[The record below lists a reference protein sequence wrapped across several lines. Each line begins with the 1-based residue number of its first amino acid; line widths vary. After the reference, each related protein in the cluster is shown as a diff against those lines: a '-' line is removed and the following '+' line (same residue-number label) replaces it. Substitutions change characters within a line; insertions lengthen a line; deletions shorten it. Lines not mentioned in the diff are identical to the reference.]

1 MQGQAA
7 LFHDELPLVE
17 VGPSLFEID
26 SQALGL
32 DPEALDLLVRRGP
45 LCFVDLEATGLDAL
59 TEGLIEVGAV
69 LVEPGKARAQVMTSF
84 VATDRELPPFIQRL
98 TGIVPSD
105 LTDAPAHEEVAA
117 RLDSFIGSTPV
128 VAHNTGFESRWLA
141 ERVNRRFAEHLFLD
155 TVELLALAYPDSR
168 NMKLDTF
175 CRDKLGRRERH
186 RALDDALDTLRLT
199 VGIISDAGRGSTRAA
214 NAHRAMRMYRPSSP
228 WLERMQDLPNPD
240 TAAAERPAANAATG
254 SGLKPVGLDLDAIV
268 ERLSNTQAVAG
279 LIPGYQARPGQLRM
293 VRSVYESFM
302 AQDGKSV
309 RVMEAGTGIGKTL
322 AYLAVAIPFAR
333 ESREPV
339 IISTSS
345 KVLQTQLIEKDI
357 PAAARLLG
365 YPDIRFTSMKGRA
378 NYLCR
383 TKLDRFLDDQSMSE
397 PPPDSFGV
405 ALLSA
410 FANTSG
416 HGEVDRIPG
425 VLYQIYPELERHR
438 REVTSSDSGE
448 CSRQTC
454 HSTRTDCVFRR
465 ARERLEGAEIAVVNH
480 DLLLRWPSD
489 YPQTNR
495 LVIDEVHELS
505 ERADSAYARTAEAIE
520 ILHRI
525 EATVGDRS
533 RSKAREVEVLVEAGR
548 RARALVTAVGAE
560 ARVLVGGEEVSNQAW
575 RDELAL
581 PDDDSG
587 AAWKEL
593 IDASL
598 ELAAALDTLARGLA
612 EIADS
617 DESPESG
624 AAEAFADAAEVLSS
638 SFPQPPS
645 GLVVRFRGLARRST
659 EAWRLVATP
668 VSPAADFQ
676 LNVLDQVETL
686 FGTSATLAIG
696 EDIRGSLG
704 PLELPERSSGRFN
717 QEPSV
722 PSPFDFENNLEIV
735 FITDRTDHSRLVD
748 KTVIAIE
755 ETATRLGGR
764 TLGLFTSRDRLSTAT
779 DILDH
784 RLRDQG
790 ITVIA
795 PISGNADPHEL
806 VRSFMETERSVL
818 LGSRAFWQG
827 VDVPGPSC
835 QALVIEKLP
844 FDVPS
849 DPLLVRR
856 GKLIEEDGG
865 NGFMDFTLPRML
877 LRLKQMIGRL
887 IRTPTDRGIVVIVEP
902 RSEKRYFGRLADA
915 LPLDAPHTKIPLADL
930 ADYVDGFA
938 RRIGL

>member
-1 MQGQAA
+1 MQDGAA
-7 LFHDELPLVE
+7 RFHDELPLTA
-17 VGPSLFEID
+17 VGPSTFEVD
-26 SQALGL
+26 NEALGL
-32 DPEALDLLVRRGP
+32 DPEALALLLRQGP
-45 LCFVDLEATGLDAL
+45 LCFVDLEATGLDAA

-69 LVEPGKARAQVMTSF
+69 LVEPGSDRATVLSSF
-84 VATDRELPPFIQRL
+84 VHTDRELPPFIQRL
-98 TGIVPSD
+98 TGISAAD
-105 LTDAPAHEEVAA
+105 LTGAPEHGEVAA
-117 RLDSFIGSTPV
+117 RLDTFIGETPV
-128 VAHNTGFESRWLA
+128 VAHNTGFEGRWLT
-141 ERVNRRFAEHLFLD
+141 ERVNRRFAEHRFLD
-155 TVELLALAYPDSR
+155 TVELLALVYPDSR

-199 VGIISDAGRGSTRAA
+199 VEVIAEAGRGSTRAA

-228 WLERMQDLPNPD
+228 WLERVQELPSPGTVSD
-240 TAAAERPAANAATG
+240 QSPATAASQTEELA
-254 SGLKPVGLDLDAIV
+254 PVGLDLEAIIA
-268 ERLSNTQAVAG
+268 RLSDTEAAG
-279 LIPGYQARPGQLRM
+279 RLIPGYQARPGQLRM
-293 VRSVYESFM
+293 VRSAYESFM
-302 AQDGKSV
+302 GTGGKSV
-309 RVMEAGTGIGKTL
+309 RVREAGTGIGKTL

-345 KVLQTQLIEKDI
+345 KLLQTQLIEKDI

-365 YPDIRFTSMKGRA
+365 YADLRFTSMKGRA

-383 TKLDRFLDDQSMSE
+383 SKLDGFLDEQAMSV
-397 PPPDSFGV
+397 PPPDSFPV

-425 VLYQIYPELERHR
+425 VLYQIHPELERHR
-438 REVTSSDSGE
+438 REVTSADAGE

-454 HSTRTDCVFRR
+454 HSIHADCVFRR
-465 ARERLEGAEIAVVNH
+465 ARERLEGAELAVVNH
-480 DLLLRWPSD
+480 DLLLRWPPD
-489 YPQTNR
+489 YPATTR
-495 LVIDEVHELS
+495 LIVDEVHELS
-505 ERADSAYARTAEAIE
+505 ERADAAYARKVEAIE

-525 EATVGDRS
+525 DATVGDRS
-533 RSKAREVEVLVEAGR
+533 KSKARQDESLVDAGR
-548 RARALVTAVGAE
+548 RARALVSAVGAE
-560 ARVLVGGEEVSNQAW
+560 ARVLVGGEEPEGQAW

-587 AAWKEL
+587 SAWKEL

-598 ELAAALDTLARGLA
+598 ELASALDTLARGLA
-612 EIADS
+612 EMADS

-624 AAEAFADAAEVLSS
+624 AAEVFADAAGLLSS
-638 SFPQPPS
+638 SFPRPPS
-645 GLVVRFRGLARRST
+645 ALVVRFRGLARRSA

-676 LNVLDQVETL
+676 LNVLDQAETF

-696 EDIRGSLG
+696 EDIGGSLG
-704 PLELPERSSGRFN
+704 PLELAERSSGRFL

-722 PSPFDFENNLEIV
+722 PSPFDFESNLEII
-735 FITDRTDHSRLVD
+735 FISDRADHSRLVA
-748 KTVIAIE
+748 KTV
-755 ETATRLGGR
+755 TALEVVASRLGGR
-764 TLGLFTSRDRLSTAT
+764 TLGLLPSRARLSTTT

-784 RLRDQG
+784 RLRDKG
-790 ITVIA
+790 ISVIA
-795 PISGNADPHEL
+795 PTSGNADPHDL

-827 VDVPGPSC
+827 IDIPGASC

-849 DPLLVRR
+849 DPLLLRR
-856 GKLIEEDGG
+856 GKIIEEDGG
-865 NGFMDFTLPRML
+865 NGFIDFTLPRML

-887 IRTPTDRGIVVIVEP
+887 IRTPTDKGIVVIVEP
-902 RSEKRYFGRLADA
+902 RTEKRYFNRLADA
-915 LPLDAPHTKIPLADL
+915 LPPGARQRKIPLADL
-930 ADYVDGFA
+930 GDYVDEFA